1 MTKKVL
7 RYLTALLCA
16 VMVGVVAIGNINVSA
31 AMPSSLDAPKNLT
44 VAYAFDYWR
53 QSPSSLELNWKNPSS
68 IKKLAEAGEV
78 NISAQ
83 IDWKLGKD
91 DDWKY
96 SESWDRME
104 KRLRTVIGSISR
116 MAGDLTKTTGI
127 IEFSVLKTKK
137 TAIIVM
143 QESDIKMSF
152 LRAVLQNI
160 Q

>member
-104 KRLRTVIGSISR
+104 KKVADSYWEY
-116 MAGDLTKTTGI
+116 
-127 IEFSVLKTKK
+127 IENGWGFDEDNGHYRILGFENEEDS
-137 TAIIVM
+137 
-143 QESDIKMSF
+143 S
-152 LRAVLQNI
+152 
-160 Q
+160 